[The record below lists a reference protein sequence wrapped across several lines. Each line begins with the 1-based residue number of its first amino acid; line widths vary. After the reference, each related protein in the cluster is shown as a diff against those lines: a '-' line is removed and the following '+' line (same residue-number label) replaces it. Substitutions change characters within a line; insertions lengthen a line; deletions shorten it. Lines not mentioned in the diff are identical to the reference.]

1 MSRASS
7 SSERNL
13 TSVSY
18 LALTIFILLLVL
30 GVKYYMV
37 FIRGPKRVNRI
48 LDAAY
53 GHVTDLPG
61 MGERMTVF
69 MEKWEL
75 SCGSPNCPDQITGM
89 DSCGFI
95 DDTFHVWYTDSVEFP
110 GLPTLRS
117 HFVVT
122 RPMTGD
128 GEED

>member
-18 LALTIFILLLVL
+18 LALMIFILLLVL
-30 GVKYYMV
+30 AVKYYMV
-37 FIRGPKRVNRI
+37 FIQGPKRVNRI
-48 LDAAY
+48 LDGAY

-61 MGERMTVF
+61 MGERMTGF
-69 MEKWEL
+69 MERWEL
-75 SCGSPNCPDQITGM
+75 SCGSAACPDQITGM

-95 DDTFHVWYTDSVEFP
+95 GDTFYVWYTDSVEFP
-110 GLPTLRS
+110 GLPTLRNQ
-117 HFVVT
+117 FVLS